1 MSRMATAEQMKS
13 LVKAYADCNDEKFK
27 TVVLQIAAHEA
38 RLGHDNLARELKK
51 QIDRVGSKRAN
62 IVQLTSTNPMLSL
75 SMPSHD
81 LSELIVSEDITDKI
95 QRILN
100 EYRNR
105 NKLIS
110 YGLTNRRKI
119 LIEGN
124 PGTGKTL
131 TASIIASELSLPLY
145 TVQMDK
151 LVTKFMG
158 ETSAKLRQVF
168 DSIESNVGVYLFDEF
183 DAIGADRSLDNEV
196 GEMRRILN
204 SFLQFIEQDGSE
216 SIIIAAT
223 NNQRLLDQALF
234 RRFDDVLHYMLPAHM
249 EIKRLLEYK
258 IKSYDENFTIP
269 KDVIK
274 AADGLSHAEIARV
287 CDDAI
292 KNSILN
298 DESITDKII
307 ISLLNERHN
316 VYSCKEAKWL

>member
-1 MSRMATAEQMKS
+1 MATAEQIKS

-38 RLGHDNLARELKK
+38 KLGHDNLARDLKK
-51 QIDRVGSKRAN
+51 QIERSGSKRAN
-62 IVQLTSTNPMLSL
+62 IVQLTSTNPMLAL
-75 SMPSHD
+75 SMPSHA
-81 LSELIVSEDITDKI
+81 LSELIVSEEINEKI

-105 NKLIS
+105 NKLVS

-151 LVTKFMG
+151 MVTKFMG

-168 DSIESNVGVYLFDEF
+168 DSIESTIGVYLFDEF

-204 SFLQFIEQDGSE
+204 SFLQFIEQDASE

-234 RRFDDVLHYMLPAHM
+234 RRFDDVLHYTLPTSM
-249 EIKRLLEYK
+249 EVKRLLEYK
-258 IKSYDENFTIP
+258 IMAFDNHFIIS

-274 AADGLSHAEIARV
+274 AAEGLSHAEIAKV
-287 CDDAI
+287 CDDTI

-298 DESITDKII
+298 DELITNEAVIK
-307 ISLLNERHN
+307 LLNERHN
-316 VYSCKEAKWL
+316 IYLCKEA

>member
-1 MSRMATAEQMKS
+1 MATAEQMKS

-81 LSELIVSEDITDKI
+81 LSELIVSEDIGGKI

-168 DSIESNVGVYLFDEF
+168 DSIESNVGIYLFDEF

-204 SFLQFIEQDGSE
+204 SFLQFIEQDDSE

-223 NNQRLLDQALF
+223 NNQKLLDQALF
-234 RRFDDVLHYMLPAHM
+234 RRFDDVLHYMLPTQM
-249 EIKRLLEYK
+249 EIQRLLEYK
-258 IKSYDENFTIP
+258 IKSYDEYFIIP
-269 KDVIK
+269 RDVVK
-274 AADGLSHAEIARV
+274 VAEGLSHAEIVRV

-298 DESITDKII
+298 DEPITDKMMV
-307 ISLLNERHN
+307 SLLNERQN
-316 VYSCKEAKWL
+316 VYSCKEA

>member
-1 MSRMATAEQMKS
+1 MATAEQIKS

-38 RLGHDNLARELKK
+38 KLGHDNLARDLKK

-62 IVQLTSTNPMLSL
+62 IVQLTSTNPMLTL
-75 SMPSHD
+75 SMSSHD
-81 LSELIVSEDITDKI
+81 LSEIIVSEDISDKI

-105 NKLIS
+105 NKLVS

-158 ETSAKLRQVF
+158 ETSAKLRQIF
-168 DSIESNVGVYLFDEF
+168 DSIESTVGVYLFDEF

-204 SFLQFIEQDGSE
+204 SFLQFIEQDDSE
-216 SIIIAAT
+216 SIIVAAT
-223 NNQRLLDQALF
+223 NNQKLLDQALF
-234 RRFDDVLHYMLPAHM
+234 RRFDDVLHYTLPTSK
-249 EIKRLLEYK
+249 EIKRLFEYK
-258 IKSYDENFTIP
+258 IKAYDNYFIISKEM
-269 KDVIK
+269 IK
-274 AADGLSHAEIARV
+274 AAEGLSHAEIARV

-292 KNSILN
+292 KNSILS
-298 DESITDKII
+298 DEPITSKVVIA
-307 ISLLNERHN
+307 LLSERQN
-316 VYSCKEAKWL
+316 VYTCKEA

>member
-1 MSRMATAEQMKS
+1 MATAEQMKS
-13 LVKAYADCNDEKFK
+13 LIKAYVDRNDEKFK

-38 RLGHDNLARELKK
+38 KLGHDNLARELKM
-51 QIDRVGSKRAN
+51 QIDKLGSKRAS
-62 IVQLTSTNPMLSL
+62 IVQLTSQNPMLLL
-75 SMPSHD
+75 SVPNCD
-81 LSELIVSEDITDKI
+81 LSELIVSDDINEKI

-105 NKLIS
+105 NKLYS

-119 LIEGN
+119 LIEGK

-131 TASIIASELSLPLY
+131 TASVIASELSLPLY

-158 ETSAKLRQVF
+158 ETSAKLRQIF
-168 DSIESNVGVYLFDEF
+168 DSIQTTVGVYLFDEF

-204 SFLQFIEQDGSE
+204 SFLQFIEQDLSE

-223 NNQRLLDQALF
+223 NNQKLLDQALF
-234 RRFDDVLHYMLPAHM
+234 RRFDDVLHYSLPTDL
-249 EIKRLLEYK
+249 EIRRLFEYK
-258 IKSYDENFTIP
+258 LVSYDGMFVITN
-269 KDVIK
+269 KLIK
-274 AADGLSHAEIARV
+274 AASGLSHAEIVKV

-298 DESITDKII
+298 GNSMSQEDII
-307 ISLLNERHN
+307 HLLDERHSI
-316 VYSCKEAKWL
+316 YSYKEA

>member
-1 MSRMATAEQMKS
+1 MATAEQMKS

-51 QIDRVGSKRAN
+51 QIDRVGSKRTN

-131 TASIIASELSLPLY
+131 TAFIIASELSLPLY

-234 RRFDDVLHYMLPAHM
+234 RRFDDVLHYMLPTHM

-316 VYSCKEAKWL
+316 VYSSKEA

>member
-1 MSRMATAEQMKS
+1 MATAEQIKS

-38 RLGHDNLARELKK
+38 RLGHDNLARDLKK

-62 IVQLTSTNPMLSL
+62 IVQLTSTNPMLTL

-81 LSELIVSEDITDKI
+81 LSELIVSADISDKI
-95 QRILN
+95 QRILS
-100 EYRNR
+100 EYKNR
-105 NKLIS
+105 NKLVS

-131 TASIIASELSLPLY
+131 TASIVASELSLPLY

-158 ETSAKLRQVF
+158 ETSVKLRQIF
-168 DSIESNVGVYLFDEF
+168 DSIESTVGVYFFDEF
-183 DAIGADRSLDNEV
+183 DAIGADRNLDNEV

-204 SFLQFIEQDGSE
+204 SFLQFIEQDNSE
-216 SIIIAAT
+216 SIIVAAT
-223 NNQRLLDQALF
+223 NNQKLLDQALF
-234 RRFDDVLHYMLPAHM
+234 RRFDDVLHYTLPTFK
-249 EIKRLLEYK
+249 EIKRLFEYK
-258 IKSYDENFTIP
+258 INAYDNYFIISKEM
-269 KDVIK
+269 VK
-274 AADGLSHAEIARV
+274 AAEGLSQAEIARV

-292 KNSILN
+292 KTSVLS
-298 DESITDKII
+298 DEPITSKAVIA
-307 ISLLNERHN
+307 LLSERQN
-316 VYSCKEAKWL
+316 VYTWKEV

>member
-1 MSRMATAEQMKS
+1 MATAEQIKS
-13 LVKAYADCNDEKFK
+13 LVKAYADCNDDRFK

-38 RLGHDNLARELKK
+38 KLGHDNLARDLKK

-62 IVQLTSTNPMLSL
+62 IVQLTSPNPMLLL
-75 SMPSHD
+75 SMPSHA
-81 LSELIVSEDITDKI
+81 LSELIVSDDISDKI

-100 EYRNR
+100 EYRNK

-145 TVQMDK
+145 TIQMDK
-151 LVTKFMG
+151 VVTKFMG

-168 DSIESNVGVYLFDEF
+168 DSIASTLGVYLFDEF

-216 SIIIAAT
+216 SIIVAAT
-223 NNQRLLDQALF
+223 NNQKLLDQALF
-234 RRFDDVLHYMLPAHM
+234 RRFDDVLHYRLPTCI
-249 EIKRLLEYK
+249 EIKRLFEYK
-258 IKSYDENFTIP
+258 IEGYDACFKISKDMVKSAE
-269 KDVIK
+269 
-274 AADGLSHAEIARV
+274 GLSHAEIAKV

-292 KNSILN
+292 KNSILY
-298 DESITDKII
+298 DVPITGKAVID
-307 ISLLNERHN
+307 LLNERRD
-316 VYSCKEAKWL
+316 VYSCKEA

>member
-316 VYSCKEAKWL
+316 VYSCKEA

>member
-1 MSRMATAEQMKS
+1 MATAEQMKS

-81 LSELIVSEDITDKI
+81 LSELIVSEDIGNKI

-204 SFLQFIEQDGSE
+204 SFLQFIEQDDSE

-223 NNQRLLDQALF
+223 NNQKLLDQALF
-234 RRFDDVLHYMLPAHM
+234 RRFDDVLHYTLPTQI

-258 IKSYDENFTIP
+258 IKSYDEYFIIP
-269 KDVIK
+269 RDVVK
-274 AADGLSHAEIARV
+274 VAEGLSHAEIVRV

-298 DESITDKII
+298 DEPITDKMMV
-307 ISLLNERHN
+307 SLLNERQN
-316 VYSCKEAKWL
+316 VYSCKEA

>member
-1 MSRMATAEQMKS
+1 MATADQIKS
-13 LVKAYADCNDEKFK
+13 LVKAYVACNDEKFK

-38 RLGHDNLARELKK
+38 KMGHDNLARELKSQMDK
-51 QIDRVGSKRAN
+51 IGIKRAN
-62 IVQLTSTNPMLSL
+62 IVQLTPTNPMLAL
-75 SMPSHD
+75 SMPSYD
-81 LSELIVSEDITDKI
+81 LSELIVSDVIMNKI

-131 TASIIASELSLPLY
+131 TAAVIASELSLPLY

-158 ETSAKLRQVF
+158 ETSAKLRQIF
-168 DSIESNVGVYLFDEF
+168 DSIESTVGVYLFDEF

-204 SFLQFIEQDGSE
+204 SFLQFIEQDSSE
-216 SIIIAAT
+216 SVIIAAT
-223 NNQRLLDQALF
+223 NNQKLLDQALF
-234 RRFDDVLHYMLPAHM
+234 RRFDDVLHYLFPTTA
-249 EIKRLLEYK
+249 EIKRLFEYK
-258 IKSYDENFTIP
+258 IVSYDNKFKVSQSI
-269 KDVIK
+269 IK
-274 AADGLSHAEIARV
+274 EAEGLSHAEIVKV

-292 KNSILN
+292 KKSILT
-298 DESITDKII
+298 DEPITQKDIVD
-307 ISLLNERHN
+307 LLKERHIIY
-316 VYSCKEAKWL
+316 VCKEA

>member
-1 MSRMATAEQMKS
+1 MATAEQMKS

-51 QIDRVGSKRAN
+51 QIDRIGNKRAN

-81 LSELIVSEDITDKI
+81 LSELIVSEDIGDKI

-223 NNQRLLDQALF
+223 NNQKLLDQALF
-234 RRFDDVLHYMLPAHM
+234 RRFDDVLHYTLPTQI

-258 IKSYDENFTIP
+258 IKSYDEYFIIP
-269 KDVIK
+269 RDVVK
-274 AADGLSHAEIARV
+274 AAEGLSHAEIARV
-287 CDDAI
+287 CDDVI

-298 DESITDKII
+298 DEPITGKMI

-316 VYSCKEAKWL
+316 VYSCKEA